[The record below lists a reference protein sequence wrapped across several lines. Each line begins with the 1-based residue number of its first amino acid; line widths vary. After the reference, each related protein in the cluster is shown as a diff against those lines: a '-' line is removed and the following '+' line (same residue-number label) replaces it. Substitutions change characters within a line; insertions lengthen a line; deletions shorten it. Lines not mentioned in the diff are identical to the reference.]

1 MVLDAK
7 RRFYLKK
14 LRPIRTILRDT
25 VQVIKVEEVYLIGE
39 REGWCTSLL
48 IPILLTQRQT
58 STGFRLAEAMLIKY
72 SSYNLLQLKIGLRNA
87 ASLVCIIFYSIFP
100 KRRCDEMLAKPQ
112 SNK

>member
-39 REGWCTSLL
+39 REGCTSLL
-48 IPILLTQRQT
+48 IAILLTQRQT

-72 SSYNLLQLKIGLRNA
+72 SSYNLLQLKISLRNA

>member
-1 MVLDAK
+1 M
-7 RRFYLKK
+7 
-14 LRPIRTILRDT
+14 LRDT
-25 VQVIKVEEVYLIGE
+25 VQVIKVGEVSLIGE
-39 REGWCTSLL
+39 REGCTSLL

>member
-1 MVLDAK
+1 M
-7 RRFYLKK
+7 
-14 LRPIRTILRDT
+14 LRDT
-25 VQVIKVEEVYLIGE
+25 VQVIKVEEVSLIGE
-39 REGWCTSLL
+39 REGGTSLL
-48 IPILLTQRQT
+48 IAILLTQRQT